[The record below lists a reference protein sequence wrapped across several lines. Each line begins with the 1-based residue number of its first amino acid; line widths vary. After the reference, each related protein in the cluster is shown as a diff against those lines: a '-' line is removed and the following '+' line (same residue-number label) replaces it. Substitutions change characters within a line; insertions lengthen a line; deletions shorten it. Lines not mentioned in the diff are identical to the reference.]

1 MAAMVEPNPMAK
13 RLMNSATFL
22 TWLENAAIRF
32 LISSP
37 RIGFVAV
44 KQINTPLTF
53 VARSTDDTMQAD
65 FDFGIRSVTKMILPV
80 EPLSRTVC
88 GWWCQQFWSSPIC

>member
-1 MAAMVEPNPMAK
+1 MAAMVEPNPMAE
-13 RLMNSATFL
+13 RLMNTATFL

-65 FDFGIRSVTKMILPV
+65 FDFEV
-80 EPLSRTVC
+80 EPASMQLERLFHAPAH
-88 GWWCQQFWSSPIC
+88 GEY

>member
-44 KQINTPLTF
+44 KQMNTPLTF

-65 FDFGIRSVTKMILPV
+65 FDFEV
-80 EPLSRTVC
+80 EPASMQLERL
-88 GWWCQQFWSSPIC
+88 FHAPAPM

>member
-1 MAAMVEPNPMAK
+1 
-13 RLMNSATFL
+13 MNSATFL

-32 LISSP
+32 LVSSP

-53 VARSTDDTMQAD
+53 VARSTDDMMQAD
-65 FDFGIRSVTKMILPV
+65 FDFEI
-80 EPLSRTVC
+80 EPASMQLERLFQAPAH
-88 GWWCQQFWSSPIC
+88 GEY

>member
-13 RLMNSATFL
+13 RLMSSATFL

-44 KQINTPLTF
+44 KQMNTPLTF
-53 VARSTDDTMQAD
+53 VARSTDDMMQAD
-65 FDFGIRSVTKMILPV
+65 FECEV
-80 EPLSRTVC
+80 EPASMQLERLFHAPAH
-88 GWWCQQFWSSPIC
+88 GEY